1 MLRNC
6 LSALLN
12 SLSNNFSGEKDSPKR
27 KRQKTVSRTRT
38 LRFEPCEDR
47 TMLSVSPFNSGDV
60 TAHWTFDVNTEDTN
74 GAFIG
79 TLNNGASLTTNGI
92 AGGGLSLD
100 GVDDYF
106 SIGNPE
112 ELQILNEITLAAW
125 IVPETASGVQNIIA
139 KGYST
144 HPNGEIFLRIANG
157 KYQVGSWTGSEHL
170 AEFVIPSS
178 DIGERV
184 HLAGTYD
191 GTTWR
196 LYRNGVEIA
205 STVDNTG
212 AVEVDGAWAVGARGT
227 GTERFYSGV
236 IDEVVISSTAYTAQ
250 EIAALASIPTN
261 AQEDNSVTWNWS
273 DVQNGEIY
281 SEQGDSLGTLTNGAY
296 IQTDLNYG
304 QVLNLSGNNGYVSLG
319 NPDDLQIFGKI
330 TLSAWICPDSLTGIQ
345 NIIVKGYASN
355 PDGEIFLRIANG
367 EYQVG
372 SWNGTN
378 YYVSAIADTDDIGQ
392 WIQLTGVY
400 DGDTWRLYKNCVEVA
415 ATSSSV
421 GAVPVNANWTIGS
434 SASDTD
440 RFFNGKI
447 GACGIYDHAL
457 DAQAIAALMSD
468 NQTTARVGGNHYAIK
483 GQSYQLQLDASNPD
497 VLWTVN
503 WGDGTTDYYYNVSSA
518 SHVYTHYGTSGVSVT
533 AKQNGRTIDVAG
545 SSIALQIGAVGNMVT
560 NGDFEDVEFQTN
572 ETWIVSND
580 VTGWSGRI
588 EIQGSGGNKI
598 AELDTDNRSSSLDQ
612 NPGDDQP
619 HHTTITS
626 DSMTFIP
633 GLTYTLSFDA
643 WNRSDYTQD
652 NVLSVTIP
660 GSIVKING
668 TSKADLLDLI
678 DDNANLSEEDN
689 IYAYTSISTS
699 SVTFSAGGTTYKV
712 SDGEGG
718 TTDVSG
724 ASPFHVSSITFVA
737 TSNSGSV
744 SFSDVSSDVI
754 PGYGLLLDNISM
766 NQEYLYVDIDVDSN
780 NDGTINEFDDTV
792 EMAAAQSGSI
802 ESGAYGYIVLAGE
815 QFSVNLNTI
824 SSRLLDGSIYGVRLL
839 DSAGILD
846 FSDAYLHQ
854 STATIT
860 AEQTGQTTLAYEIY
874 LIGTNQVV
882 ARDEVLITVQQLSIS
897 VDNLNPDGET
907 DTISTER
914 LIGVERDYG
923 WFRLYREP
931 GSCFTKTA
939 TVTCILDE
947 GLVHIAEHGLD
958 YNIYLAT
965 TDSNSVITYTLIN
978 PTPID
983 HPNAIPS
990 RTYSFTVDIP
1000 AYTQSVYLA
1009 VDGLFDWLDEGD
1021 VFNPFS
1027 TGTTPWDDEGEH
1039 VSLRIREVAS
1049 SAVTQSG
1056 SYSGLGSSC
1065 SSYVEIKD
1073 GGICAINTDSNNDG
1087 AINQSDTYT
1096 SVKNDTNALG
1106 RLIAVNNDDDDNDKQ
1121 ADLLQK
1127 PIDFDIPDNP
1137 AALNET
1143 APALNLNGENDLA
1156 EVQMYVW
1163 VDSLTL
1169 ESELNLP
1176 VFVDVYTQ
1184 IDNDFVM
1191 WTESNKGSHIHS
1203 YDSNN
1208 PTQTRLIQLS
1218 SGSGQTVF
1226 RRTVYMEAEVAN
1238 TGTVTLIG
1246 EPQSN
1251 DPTGSDT
1258 IKLTSFDFDVDM
1270 NTDNFDGTDIV
1281 STPTMPQ
1288 RNEREEL
1295 YEDHQYGLGI
1305 VMLCDEPLTEQV
1317 EGPYYYPIVLDI
1329 GLPFYNMGFNPT
1341 VSFAFQQYD
1350 PNNGVAGDIS
1360 LYKMT
1365 SGGAYVELSANHG
1378 YTLSELGFANGA
1390 TSVIL
1395 YVLPQTRHE
1404 VQSEYFDPYNYNNKP
1419 DSSIIASFSIGTVQI
1434 QDTIRYIN
1442 SSLGSFWNNYIHD
1455 SAIRHAFAAQ
1465 AVYGSNADTPYSHAT
1480 PTSTDLPQ
1488 FGLQWINDVE
1498 DFQAMGFSSSIAGM
1512 FGANDLTG
1520 LNVAVYYD
1528 HITGNGILTFQGS
1541 DPIRLAKW
1549 NTELRE
1555 ALGYDSNVNPDSIG
1569 TWEFLR
1575 KIWSKYPSL
1584 VDKIN
1589 NGIIGGSS
1597 APDWIC
1603 NIAQSC
1609 SSVTPQYDAA
1619 MDIGSNLP
1627 KNFVQLNDAVSIDKI
1642 TGWAITGHSLGGG
1655 LASAAAGVCGNIVGP
1670 GYIGNSVSTFNAAG
1684 LHNDS
1689 VRSYLSRRELPDPTP
1704 GVSPSIIAYRTES
1717 DELTEQQEEST
1728 AYALF
1733 CALYYRSSVPI
1744 AKGTP
1749 YWLEDFVDDTI
1760 INGYDYWPGHE
1771 MKSVIQGL
1779 LVDRTGR
1786 LLNKRYIIDDND
1798 LSICIRGK
1806 LAKLVLTRPG
1816 GAYIICEGV
1825 EYEVEGFY
1833 EIIFDDMQESP
1844 NL

>member
-6 LSALLN
+6 LSSLLN
-12 SLSNNFSGEKDSPKR
+12 WLSSSSCGKDVSLKR
-27 KRQKTVSRTRT
+27 KRQKAISYSRT

-47 TMLSVSPFNSGDV
+47 TMLSVSPFNSEDV
-60 TAHWTFDVNTEDTN
+60 TAHWTFNTDTEDTN
-74 GAFIG
+74 GAFVG
-79 TLNNGASLTTNGI
+79 TLNNGASLTSDGI
-92 AGGGLSLD
+92 VGGGLSLD
-100 GVDDYF
+100 GIDDYF

-125 IVPETASGVQNIIA
+125 IVPETASGTQNIIA
-139 KGYST
+139 KGYATS
-144 HPNGEIFLRIANG
+144 PDGEIFLRIGAG
-157 KYQVGSWTGSEHL
+157 KYQVGSWDGSEHL
-170 AEFVIPSS
+170 AEFPVPSS

-184 HLAGTYD
+184 HLAGVYD

-205 STVDNTG
+205 STVDSIG

-227 GTERFYSGV
+227 GTERFFNGV

-250 EIAALASIPTN
+250 EIAELASVPTN
-261 AQEDNSVTWNWS
+261 AQEDNSVTWDWS
-273 DVQNGEIY
+273 DVQSGEIY
-281 SEQGDSLGTLTNGAY
+281 SEQGDSLGTLSNGATV
-296 IQTDLNYG
+296 QFDSEYG

-319 NPDDLQIFGKI
+319 NPDDLQIYGKI
-330 TLSAWICPDSLTGIQ
+330 TLSAWICPDSFTGVQ
-345 NIIVKGYASN
+345 NIIVKGYALN

-372 SWNGTN
+372 SWNGNN
-378 YYVSAIADTDDIGQ
+378 YYASVAADTDDIGQ
-392 WIQLTGVY
+392 WVQLTGVY
-400 DGDTWRLYKNCVEVA
+400 DGTSWQLYKNGELA
-415 ATSSSV
+415 ASTLSAT

-434 SASDTD
+434 SANRTD

-457 DAQAIAALMSD
+457 DAQSVATLMSD

-483 GQSYQLQLDASNPD
+483 DQSYVLQLEASSPD
-497 VLWTVN
+497 VLWSIN
-503 WGDGTTDYYYNVSSA
+503 WGDGTTEEYYNVSSA

-533 AKQNGRTIDVAG
+533 AKRNGRTIDVSG

-643 WNRSDYTQD
+643 WNRSGYAQD
-652 NVLSVTIP
+652 NKVQITVP
-660 GSIVKING
+660 GNIVKVNE
-668 TSKADLLDLI
+668 TSKSDLLDLI
-678 DDNANLSEEDN
+678 DDNANLSAEDN
-689 IYAYTSISTS
+689 IYAYTSISNS
-699 SVTFSAGGTTYKV
+699 SVTFSAGGTTYQV

-754 PGYGLLLDNISM
+754 PGYGPLLDNISM
-766 NQEYLYVDIDVDSN
+766 DQEYLYVDIDVDSN

-897 VDNLNPDGET
+897 VDNLNPEGET

-1096 SVKNDTNALG
+1096 SVKNDTNAPG

-1184 IDNDFVM
+1184 IDDDFVM

-1203 YDSNN
+1203 YESNN
-1208 PTQTRLIQLS
+1208 PTQTRLKQLS
-1218 SGSGQTVF
+1218 SDSGQTVF
-1226 RRTVYMEAEVAN
+1226 RRTVYMEAEAAN
-1238 TGTVTLIG
+1238 IGTVTLVA
-1246 EPQSN
+1246 EPN
-1251 DPTGSDT
+1251 TLAPTGTDI
-1258 IKLTSFDFDVDM
+1258 IKFTAFDFDVDM

-1305 VMLCDEPLTEQV
+1305 VMLCDEPLTTPIEA
-1317 EGPYYYPIVLDI
+1317 PNYYPMVLDI

-1350 PNNGVAGDIS
+1350 LEDVNPGGIS
-1360 LYKMT
+1360 ICKKT
-1365 SGGAYVELSANHG
+1365 SDGMYEELSPNHN
-1378 YTLSELGFANGA
+1378 YSLSELGFADGE
-1390 TSVIL
+1390 TSVVL
-1395 YVLPQTRHE
+1395 YVLPIFKHE
-1404 VQSEYFDPYNYNNKP
+1404 VISEWFNPYNKNNKP
-1419 DSSIIASFSIGTVQI
+1419 DSCITVTLNVGAVQI

-1442 SSLGSFWNNYIHD
+1442 SSLGAFWNNYIHD
-1455 SAIRHAFAAQ
+1455 SAIRHAFAAY
-1465 AVYGSNADTPYSHAT
+1465 AVYGGKDDTEYSHDDD

-1488 FGLQWINDVE
+1488 FGLQWINNVE
-1498 DFQAMGFSSSIAGM
+1498 DLQAMGFSSTIAGM

-1520 LNVAVYYD
+1520 LNVAIYYD
-1528 HITGNGILTFQGS
+1528 HITGNGILAFQGS
-1541 DPIRLAKW
+1541 DSLILARRYQPFLDLFENQDTSNWPSSYLIWKLSDE
-1549 NTELRE
+1549 NRITTALSNLE
-1555 ALGYDSNVNPDSIG
+1555 A
-1569 TWEFLR
+1569 
-1575 KIWSKYPSL
+1575 
-1584 VDKIN
+1584 
-1589 NGIIGGSS
+1589 GIITGSS

-1603 NIAQSC
+1603 NTAQSKGK
-1609 SSVTPQYDAA
+1609 VTPQYDAA

-1627 KNFVQLNDAVSIDKI
+1627 KNFVQLNDAVSIDKF

-1655 LASAAAGVCGNIVGP
+1655 LASAAAGVCGKIDNP
-1670 GYIGNSVSTFNAAG
+1670 RYIGNTVSTFNAAG
-1684 LHNDS
+1684 LHNDT
-1689 VRSYLSRRELPDPTP
+1689 VRSYISRRELPDLDPDD
-1704 GVSPSIIAYRTES
+1704 SPSITAYRTES
-1717 DELTEQQEEST
+1717 DELTEGQEWREPT
-1728 AYALF
+1728 A
-1733 CALYYRSSVPI
+1733 V
-1744 AKGTP
+1744 GTP
-1749 YWLEDFVDDTI
+1749 YWLEDSADDSTTPLSEE
-1760 INGYDYWPGHE
+1760 WPGHE

-1779 LVDRTGR
+1779 FVDRIGKQVGV
-1786 LLNKRYIIDDND
+1786 NYIIDVDGGMHYRGQNHATGAI
-1798 LSICIRGK
+1798 LISSSIYY
-1806 LAKLVLTRPG
+1806 V
-1816 GAYIICEGV
+1816 Y
-1825 EYEVEGFY
+1825 
-1833 EIIFDDMQESP
+1833 
-1844 NL
+1844 